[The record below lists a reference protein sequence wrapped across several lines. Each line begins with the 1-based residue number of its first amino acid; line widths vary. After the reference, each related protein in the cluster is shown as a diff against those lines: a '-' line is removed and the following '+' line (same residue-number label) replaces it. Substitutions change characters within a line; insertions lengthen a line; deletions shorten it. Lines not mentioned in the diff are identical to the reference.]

1 MNTIQKENLV
11 ERIVTLLDE
20 TLIDQS
26 GESETKPLI
35 ESKARSKARI
45 SLNRLAEIF
54 WFDIIEECEKYNIDV
69 AKEWIRIRSNLSR
82 KYKRGLG
89 YNRTN

>member
-1 MNTIQKENLV
+1 MNEESKYDLV

-20 TLIDQS
+20 TLIDES
-26 GESETKPLI
+26 GESQTKPLI
-35 ESKARSKARI
+35 ESKARSKARR
-45 SLNRLAEIF
+45 SLNRLAEMF
-54 WFDIIEECEKYNIDV
+54 WFDVIDECEKYNIDV
-69 AKEWIRIRSNLSR
+69 EKEWIRIRSNLSR